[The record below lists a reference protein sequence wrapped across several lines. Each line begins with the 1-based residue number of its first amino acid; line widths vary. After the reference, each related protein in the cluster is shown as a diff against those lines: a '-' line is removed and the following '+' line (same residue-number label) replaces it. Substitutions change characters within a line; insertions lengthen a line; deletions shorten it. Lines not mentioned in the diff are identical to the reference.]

1 MRALVISGGGSKGAF
16 AGGVAEYLLTEK
28 SVEYDIF
35 IGSSTGSLLIPLLAL
50 GEVDKIKKLF
60 TSVKQGDIFSV
71 NPIGLS
77 ILEEKFKLK
86 YTYLTL
92 IWRIFFERPTFGES
106 KNLRKLIRNNL
117 TREQYKRLQKSGKE
131 AIITVSNLTQEKV
144 EYKSSNECEWEDFCD
159 WIWASANVVPFMSLL
174 HKNGCYYADGGFGDN
189 IPISEAVRKGAKTI
203 DVIVLEI
210 KEREAMHKKIENIV
224 QLSSNII
231 NFMSHQIVKYDLLI
245 AELYSSNPDY
255 AIRTW
260 FLPRL
265 LTGNYLV
272 FNPAEMKKW
281 WQDGLEYARY
291 LDTVQKTNSPSGP
304 LNTTKK

>member
-1 MRALVISGGGSKGAF
+1 
-16 AGGVAEYLLTEK
+16 
-28 SVEYDIF
+28 
-35 IGSSTGSLLIPLLAL
+35 
-50 GEVDKIKKLF
+50 
-60 TSVKQGDIFSV
+60 
-71 NPIGLS
+71 LS

-86 YTYLTL
+86 FSYLTL
-92 IWRIFFERPTFGES
+92 IRRIFFERPTFGES
-106 KNLRKLIRNNL
+106 KSLRRLIRKSL
-117 TREQYKRLQKSGKE
+117 TRERYHRLQNSGKE
-131 AIITVSNLTQEKV
+131 VIIAVSNLTKEKM

-159 WIWASANVVPFMSLL
+159 WMWASANVVPFMSLL
-174 HKNGCYYADGGFGDN
+174 HKDGCYYADGAFGDN
-189 IPISEAVRKGAKTI
+189 IPISEAVRKGIKTM

-210 KEREAMHKKIENIV
+210 KEREAMHRKIDNIV

-245 AELYSSNPDY
+245 AELYSANPDY

-272 FNPAEMKKW
+272 FNPDEMKKW

-291 LDTVQKTNSPSGP
+291 LDSSQQTNVPVGP
-304 LNTTKK
+304 VNIKR

>member
-28 SVEYDIF
+28 QVEYDLF
-35 IGSSTGSLLIPLLAL
+35 IGSSTGSLLMPLLAL
-50 GEVDKIKKLF
+50 GEVARIKNIF
-60 TSVKQGDIFSV
+60 TSVKQSDIFNV

-86 YTYLTL
+86 FSYLTL
-92 IWRIFFERPTFGES
+92 IRRIFFERPTFGES
-106 KNLRKLIRNNL
+106 KSLRKLIRKSL
-117 TREQYKRLQKSGKE
+117 TKEKYKQLQNSGKE
-131 AIITVSNLTQEKV
+131 VIIAVSNLTKEKM
-144 EYKSSNECEWEDFCD
+144 EYKSSNESEWEDFCD
-159 WIWASANVVPFMSLL
+159 WMWASANVVPFMSLL
-174 HKNGCYYADGGFGDN
+174 RKDGCYYADGAFGDN
-189 IPISEAVRKGAKTI
+189 IPISEAVRKGVKAM

-210 KEREAMHKKIENIV
+210 KEREAMHRKINNIV

-245 AELYSSNPDY
+245 AELYSANPDY

-272 FNPAEMKKW
+272 FNPAEMKQW
-281 WQDGLEYARY
+281 WQEGLEYARN
-291 LDTVQKTNSPSGP
+291 LDATENAKHS
-304 LNTTKK
+304 